1 MRFLEQARAEAP
13 DFAWPALQLADTYAV
28 GKRVDKKKAGEELA
42 AFFAI
47 CPSSADQRAQVLLS
61 RVGSAELKAR
71 VAAALR
77 ARLAQ
82 ETDQSGWRR
91 TKLCGVWNSGR
102 IRLKSTTPSASRWQ
116 PISGGS
122 NRSIR
127 GRTPSGWFF

>member
-61 RVGSAELKAR
+61 RVGRAELKAR
-71 VAAALR
+71 VA
-77 ARLAQ
+77 